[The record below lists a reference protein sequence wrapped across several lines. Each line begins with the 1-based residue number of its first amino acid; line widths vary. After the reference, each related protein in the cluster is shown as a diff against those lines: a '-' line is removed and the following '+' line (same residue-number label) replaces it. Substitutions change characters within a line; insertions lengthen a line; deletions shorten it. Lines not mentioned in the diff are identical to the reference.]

1 MHASLLFI
9 VSSQIEI
16 ISYQSSTRFH
26 KSLYSKDFK
35 KAFNDYYDDTKI
47 NIVLF
52 PFFLFFFSVLLDP
65 ILNANANHGVQ

>member
-1 MHASLLFI
+1 MHVSLLFI

-35 KAFNDYYDDTKI
+35 KAFNDYYDDLVQI
-47 NIVLF
+47 ERCQ
-52 PFFLFFFSVLLDP
+52 
-65 ILNANANHGVQ
+65 ILN